1 MPPAS
6 TVENQVNQEN
16 QIMAKAEPEKKDE
29 KPLPPWMKGKEKG
42 EAKGKGK
49 PAGKGKAKKK

>member
-1 MPPAS
+1 VGIAQK
-6 TVENQVNQEN
+6 ENQN
-16 QIMAKAEPEKKDE
+16 MAKAEPEKKDE